1 MSRLTELL
9 RRVEQQNP
17 ALGKEL
23 ASEIKALTARR
34 AFGLNFERHVP
45 ETFDLPGR
53 KIRRGDKV
61 RFRAPRGA
69 AASDADDRI
78 WLVAEIA
85 GSGAERTAYLVEHQV
100 SENPR
105 VAERLVDDLVA
116 VAEFRDPIHPGLKS
130 TGKMERGGD
139 KPFHTVI
146 NGENYHAL
154 EALLFAYEGKI
165 DCIYI
170 DPPYNTRDK
179 DWKYNNDYVDS
190 DDAYK
195 HSKWLAMMERRLTL
209 AKRLLNPASAVLILT
224 IDEKEVHRLGLLLE
238 QEFPSYRAQMV
249 SIVINPLG
257 QERSQ
262 ELSRVEEYAFFIFIG
277 SAAPCALGV
286 DFLADRRD
294 TKESNRSNKVR
305 WERLIRGG
313 ADAARHKRPDLY
325 YPIFIDPLTRSV
337 ASVGEPLLLDQ
348 DRRTTTEPEGTVAVW
363 PLRTSGQEGRW
374 RCSPAYFRK
383 LLKMGYAKVGD
394 YDRARGQWSL
404 LYLGR
409 AQIERIEKGEIE
421 VRGRALDGSVILGPA
436 PEQIGLV
443 SPKSVWNT
451 GSHRAGEYGTTLL
464 RSLIPGRSFPYPKS
478 LYAVEDALRI
488 AVAGNPDALVLD
500 FFAGSGTTAHAVF
513 RLNRQDGGRRR
524 SIMVTNNEVS
534 EDEAKALRRSGHRPG
549 DHEWEQFGIAEYIT
563 KPRITAAVTGRTPD
577 GEPIKGDYKFSDE
590 FPMAEGFA
598 ENVEFFDLTYED
610 AERIR
615 YGLSFSAI
623 APLLWMR
630 AGSEGRRIDA
640 PTETF
645 DVTDN
650 YAVLFNLD
658 AAAGFV
664 EAVTNSDGLRV
675 AYIVTDDESQYQMIA
690 AELPGKVQTVRLYE
704 SYLRAFHVSSGED

>member
-1 MSRLTELL
+1 
-9 RRVEQQNP
+9 
-17 ALGKEL
+17 
-23 ASEIKALTARR
+23 
-34 AFGLNFERHVP
+34 
-45 ETFDLPGR
+45 
-53 KIRRGDKV
+53 
-61 RFRAPRGA
+61 
-69 AASDADDRI
+69 
-78 WLVAEIA
+78 
-85 GSGAERTAYLVEHQV
+85 
-100 SENPR
+100 
-105 VAERLVDDLVA
+105 
-116 VAEFRDPIHPGLKS
+116 
-130 TGKMERGGD
+130 
-139 KPFHTVI
+139 
-146 NGENYHAL
+146 
-154 EALLFAYEGKI
+154 
-165 DCIYI
+165 
-170 DPPYNTRDK
+170 
-179 DWKYNNDYVDS
+179 
-190 DDAYK
+190 
-195 HSKWLAMMERRLTL
+195 
-209 AKRLLNPASAVLILT
+209 
-224 IDEKEVHRLGLLLE
+224 
-238 QEFPSYRAQMV
+238 
-249 SIVINPLG
+249 
-257 QERSQ
+257 
-262 ELSRVEEYAFFIFIG
+262 
-277 SAAPCALGV
+277 
-286 DFLADRRD
+286 
-294 TKESNRSNKVR
+294 
-305 WERLIRGG
+305 
-313 ADAARHKRPDLY
+313 
-325 YPIFIDPLTRSV
+325 
-337 ASVGEPLLLDQ
+337 
-348 DRRTTTEPEGTVAVW
+348 
-363 PLRTSGQEGRW
+363 
-374 RCSPAYFRK
+374 
-383 LLKMGYAKVGD
+383 
-394 YDRARGQWSL
+394 
-404 LYLGR
+404 
-409 AQIERIEKGEIE
+409 
-421 VRGRALDGSVILGPA
+421 
-436 PEQIGLV
+436 
-443 SPKSVWNT
+443 
-451 GSHRAGEYGTTLL
+451 
-464 RSLIPGRSFPYPKS
+464 LIPGRSFPYPKS